1 MGKRICVYCS
11 SSDILENKY
20 KEVAECFARAAS
32 FLDYTIVCGGS
43 CKGLMGVIIDT
54 MISNGARV
62 EGVIPGFMKDLEF
75 HHPSL
80 ENIEIVPTMSE
91 RKDKLRNDTDAV
103 IAFPG
108 GVGTLEELMETFTLR
123 RLGLYSG
130 EVIIFNQDGFY
141 DPLFLLFEH
150 FEKER
155 VLSSNWR
162 EGIIVVDNVED
173 LMYSLE
179 SAERKLLEPK
189 HYAPA

>member
-1 MGKRICVYCS
+1 
-11 SSDILENKY
+11 
-20 KEVAECFARAAS
+20 
-32 FLDYTIVCGGS
+32 
-43 CKGLMGVIIDT
+43 MGVIIDT

-62 EGVIPGFMKDLEF
+62 EGIIPEFMKDLEF
-75 HHPSL
+75 HHPCL
-80 ENIEIVPTMSE
+80 ENIEVVTTMSE
-91 RKDKLRNDTDAV
+91 RKDKLRYDTDAV
-103 IAFPG
+103 VAFPG
-108 GVGTLEELMETFTLR
+108 GLGTLEELMETFTLR

-155 VLSSNWR
+155 VLNNNWR
-162 EGIIVVDNVED
+162 EGMIVVDNVED

-179 SAERKLLEPK
+179 SAERKLLEPR

>member
-1 MGKRICVYCS
+1 
-11 SSDILENKY
+11 
-20 KEVAECFARAAS
+20 
-32 FLDYTIVCGGS
+32 
-43 CKGLMGVIIDT
+43 MGVIIDT

-62 EGVIPGFMKDLEF
+62 EGIIPGFMKELEF
-75 HHPSL
+75 HHPGL
-80 ENIEIVPTMSE
+80 KNIEIVPTMSE

-103 IAFPG
+103 VAFPG
-108 GVGTLEELMETFTLR
+108 GMGTLEELMETFTLR

-155 VLSSNWR
+155 VLSNNWR
-162 EGIIVVDNVED
+162 DGMIVVDNVED